1 MYHGLL
7 PIWKEKGL
15 TSHDVVFKLRKILR
29 MKRIGHT
36 GTLDPD
42 VEGVLVVC
50 LGKGT
55 KLVETLMDSDKVYRG
70 EVTLGYSTDTEDA
83 SGQIIER
90 TRVTESLSTEA
101 IDQAMASMVGEIDQV
116 PPMYSAVKVNGMKLY
131 EYARQNI
138 PVERPVRQVTIRSFQ
153 RLSQPLWD
161 PVEGTCKFNFE
172 VCCSKGTYVRTLAV
186 DLAKQLGYPGHMSE
200 LVRLETSG
208 CRAEQALTL
217 EEVEQLQA
225 ADTLMTRI
233 VSLEQAVRRFPQR
246 KLNEEDAVKIQH
258 GQVLPR
264 EYFGTPLSEPTA
276 LFFQDK
282 VLAIYQ
288 PHPQK
293 PDWIKPMI
301 MF

>member
-70 EVTLGYSTDTEDA
+70 EVTLGFATDTEDA
-83 SGQIIER
+83 SGQITER
-90 TRVTESLSTEA
+90 SRVTESPSIEA
-101 IDQAMASMVGEIDQV
+101 IDHAMASMVGEIEQV

-138 PVERPVRQVTIRSFQ
+138 PVERPVRQVTIHSFQ
-153 RLSQPLWD
+153 RLSQPLWNQT
-161 PVEGTCKFNFE
+161 EGTCQFEFE
-172 VCCSKGTYVRTLAV
+172 VRCSKGTYVRTLAV
-186 DLAKQLGYPGHMSE
+186 DLAKKLGYPGHMSQ

-208 CRAEQALTL
+208 CQAEQALTL

-225 ADTLMTRI
+225 ADTLAAKI
-233 VSLEQAVRRFPQR
+233 ISLEHAVQRFPQR
-246 KLNEEDAVKIQH
+246 TLNEAAAVKIQH
-258 GQVLPR
+258 GQVLPLD
-264 EYFGTPLSEPTA
+264 YFGTPLSEPTA
-276 LFFQDK
+276 LLYQDK

-288 PHPQK
+288 PHPEK
-293 PDWIKPMI
+293 SDWIKPMI

>member
-83 SGQIIER
+83 SGQITER
-90 TRVTESLSTEA
+90 TRVTQSPSIES

-153 RLSQPLWD
+153 RLSEPIWD

-186 DLAKQLGYPGHMSE
+186 DLAKRLGYSGHMSE

-208 CRAEQALTL
+208 CQAEQALTL

-225 ADTLMTRI
+225 SDTLATRI
-233 VSLEQAVRRFPQR
+233 VSLEQAVQR
-246 KLNEEDAVKIQH
+246 SRNGCLMKRMRLKFNTGKCCHEII
-258 GQVLPR
+258 
-264 EYFGTPLSEPTA
+264 
-276 LFFQDK
+276 
-282 VLAIYQ
+282 LA
-288 PHPQK
+288 HL
-293 PDWIKPMI
+293 
-301 MF
+301 